1 MDWWIMPI
9 LSLLVAVPRVWP
21 QHARQRAMR
30 GIAALLV
37 LIYTTNFV
45 ASGVPFWR
53 AAAHAQTVLTSSS
66 GIDANQLWQAQP
78 QLLMKEL
85 NALKPRV
92 KSRPNVYAIAI
103 AAQGSQQLFSREAQL
118 ALRVAAARFGGN
130 YRGGVLLSN
139 SAIDLADHPLA
150 TQGNIA
156 AIARGIASR
165 IDPVRDVA
173 VIYLASHGSPEAL
186 LATDLPSH
194 RSLTPISSTSLA
206 EALTQA
212 GIKRRVIIIS
222 ACFAASWIPA
232 LASDDTIVITAA
244 AKNRTS
250 FGCDDTRRLTFFGE
264 AFLEGPLAR
273 GASLHDAFETARS
286 TVSKWEAQEQFQ
298 PSMPQAF
305 VGRNMQALWTE
316 RAVRSRK

>member
-1 MDWWIMPI
+1 
-9 LSLLVAVPRVWP
+9 VA
-21 QHARQRAMR
+21 QAQS
-30 GIAALLV
+30 V
-37 LIYTTNFV
+37 L
-45 ASGVPFWR
+45 AS
-53 AAAHAQTVLTSSS
+53 AS
-66 GIDANQLWQAQP
+66 GIDVNQLWQAQP
-78 QLLMKEL
+78 QLLRKEL

-92 KSRPNVYAIAI
+92 SSRHNVYAIAV

-118 ALRVAAARFGGN
+118 ALKVAAARFAGN

-139 SAIDLADHPLA
+139 SAVDLPDHPLA

-165 IDPVRDVA
+165 IDPERDVA
-173 VIYLASHGSPEAL
+173 VIYLASHGSPEAW

-194 RSLTPISSTSLA
+194 RTLTPISSVSLA
-206 EALTQA
+206 EALTRA

-222 ACFAASWIPA
+222 ACFSATWIPA

-244 AKNRTS
+244 AKDRTS

-273 GASLHDAFETARS
+273 GASLHDAFETARG
-286 TVSKWEAQEQFQ
+286 TVSKWEAQEQFE

-316 RAVRSRK
+316 RSVPARR